1 MIQLIGCV
9 EWLHLAS
16 VLVREQKHEAVLV
29 QLQIKDAQI
38 SCRRNHITVEI
49 IFHSVQRIQIHTRTP
64 TIMKKPLL
72 ILHSSVTEA
81 VLRLFGLHT
90 VLLDRQIQ
98 FHKPLHLA
106 FDRGKLLIIN
116 RIIFQFAVISLAERI
131 EHAHMNRISPQ
142 IINRFLKKQCHT
154 APVGSLSVPLRHV
167 KERHDR
173 TVCHF
178 LI

>member
-1 MIQLIGCV
+1 MIQFIGCV
-9 EWLHLAS
+9 ERLHLAS
-16 VLVREQKHEAVLV
+16 VLVWEQKHEAVLV
-29 QLQIKDAQI
+29 QLQIKDTQI
-38 SCRRNHITVEI
+38 SGRRNHITVEI
-49 IFHSVQRIQIHTRTP
+49 ILHSVQRIQIHTRTSA
-64 TIMKKPLL
+64 IMKKPLL
-72 ILHSSVTEA
+72 IFHSSVMETL
-81 VLRLFGLHT
+81 LRLFGLHT

-98 FHKPLHLA
+98 LHKPLHLA
-106 FDRGKLLIIN
+106 FDRGKLLVID